1 MLLAGADGRMV
12 VRRDGKIDDVSI
24 LHTANKQRLVPPGS
38 AIIAMAR
45 AVRTCF
51 GD

>member
-1 MLLAGADGRMV
+1 MVALCDGHMEAKNILDAAG
-12 VRRDGKIDDVSI
+12 
-24 LHTANKQRLVPPGS
+24 KQRLVPKDHRFIR
-38 AIIAMAR
+38 AAR

>member
-1 MLLAGADGRMV
+1 MGGGSGRMV
-12 VRRDGKIDDVSI
+12 VLRRNEFADID
-24 LHTANKQRLVPPGS
+24 LLETANKQRLVPADHPL
-38 AIIAMAR
+38 IAAAK